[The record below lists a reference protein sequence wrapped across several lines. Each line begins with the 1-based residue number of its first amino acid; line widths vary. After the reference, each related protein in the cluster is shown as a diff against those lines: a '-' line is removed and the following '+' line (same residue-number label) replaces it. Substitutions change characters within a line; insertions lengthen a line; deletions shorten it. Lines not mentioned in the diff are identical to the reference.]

1 MKKEWKVR
9 SVILLTQ
16 ASMGIGWIIIG
27 VSNLFMGNRLAD
39 GLSAIAL
46 LALLA
51 CTFLPYYGRREEPD
65 EMAREHLEKAQ
76 AMGYTV
82 LGSCLMAA
90 YFVGRIWKAFP
101 IPFQALAPILFGVG
115 CLAVGLYFSRLETRG
130 EPWQDW

>member
-16 ASMGIGWIIIG
+16 ASMGIGWIILG

-51 CTFLPYYGRREEPD
+51 GTFLPYYGRREEPD

-101 IPFQALAPILFGVG
+101 IPVQALAPILFGVV